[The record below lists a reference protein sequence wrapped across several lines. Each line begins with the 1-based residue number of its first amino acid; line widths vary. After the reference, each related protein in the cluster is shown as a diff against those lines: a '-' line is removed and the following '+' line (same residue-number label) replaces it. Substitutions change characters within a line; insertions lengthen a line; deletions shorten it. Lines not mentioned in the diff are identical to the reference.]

1 MSESNQLPTEPTPAE
16 DPRPWHG
23 AVNPFEAL
31 YQHFMGEIETL
42 KAKIWPTAPEAP
54 TATAAPAAQVEP
66 PASPVEV
73 AIDPATVA

>member
-1 MSESNQLPTEPTPAE
+1 MSESNRLPAEPTPAE

-54 TATAAPAAQVEP
+54 TTAAPVEP
-66 PASPVEV
+66 PAPPVEV

>member
-54 TATAAPAAQVEP
+54 TTAAPVEP
-66 PASPVEV
+66 PTPPVEV

>member
-42 KAKIWPTAPEAP
+42 KAKIWTTAPEAP
-54 TATAAPAAQVEP
+54 TTAAPVEP
-66 PASPVEV
+66 PAPPVEV